1 MTAARR
7 TSSETSDT
15 SKQMSFAQSSRRMEL
30 ESFSARRKCAKAF
43 GWLRSARCP
52 PAMQDKYEARDGT
65 LDANQAPSVGK
76 SNSEAPTIAKN
87 RVLVQEH
94 LP

>member
-1 MTAARR
+1 
-7 TSSETSDT
+7 
-15 SKQMSFAQSSRRMEL
+15 
-30 ESFSARRKCAKAF
+30 
-43 GWLRSARCP
+43 
-52 PAMQDKYEARDGT
+52 MQDKYEARDGT